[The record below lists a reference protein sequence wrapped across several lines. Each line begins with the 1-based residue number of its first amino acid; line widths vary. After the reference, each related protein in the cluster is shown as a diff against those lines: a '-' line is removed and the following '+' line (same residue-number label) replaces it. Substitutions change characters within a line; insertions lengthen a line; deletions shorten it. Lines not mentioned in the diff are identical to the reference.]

1 MTYTAV
7 LFDLDGTIVDS
18 APGIFHCFE
27 HTFRMMHREAPS
39 REAMRPFL
47 GPPLEET
54 FRDSLG
60 MTGDDLDRAVAIY
73 RAEYAAGGA
82 ITAELYPGVIEVVRA
97 VRAAGI
103 PVALATSK
111 VESGVRM
118 VLRHFELDEDFDVLG
133 TASDDDVRSAKADV
147 VRFAL
152 DALDEAGADISRVV
166 LVGDRIHDVE
176 GAAIHGVDSVLV
188 QWGYGT
194 EDEWSEATATVATV
208 EGLRKFLGA

>member
-7 LFDLDGTIVDS
+7 LFDLDGTLVDS

-39 REAMRPFL
+39 RDMMRPFL
-47 GPPLEET
+47 GPPLEAT

-60 MTGDDLDRAVAIY
+60 MSGEDLERAVAIY

-118 VLRHFELDEDFDVLG
+118 VLRHFDLSDDFDVLG
-133 TASDDDVRSAKADV
+133 TATDDDSRSSKADV
-147 VRFAL
+147 VEYAL
-152 DALDEAGADISRVV
+152 ESLSDAGADISRVV
-166 LVGDRIHDVE
+166 LVGDRIHDVD
-176 GAAIHGVDSVLV
+176 GAAAHNVDSILV
-188 QWGYGT
+188 EWGYGNP
-194 EDEWSEATATVATV
+194 EEWDAAGARASTPER
-208 EGLRKFLGA
+208 LRELLGV

>member
-39 REAMRPFL
+39 RAAMRPFL

-118 VLRHFELDEDFDVLG
+118 VLRHFELEEDFDVLG

-166 LVGDRIHDVE
+166 LVGDRIHDIE

-208 EGLRKFLGA
+208 QGLREFLGV

>member
-39 REAMRPFL
+39 RAAMRPFL

-194 EDEWSEATATVATV
+194 EDEWSEATATVSTV
-208 EGLRKFLGA
+208 EGLREFLGV

>member
-47 GPPLEET
+47 GPPLGET

-208 EGLRKFLGA
+208 EGLRKFLGV

>member
-1 MTYTAV
+1 MTYSAV

-39 REAMRPFL
+39 RESMRPFL
-47 GPPLEET
+47 GPPLEAT

-60 MTGDDLDRAVAIY
+60 MTGADLERAVAIY

-118 VLRHFELDEDFDVLG
+118 VLRHFELGDDFDVVG
-133 TASDDDVRSAKADV
+133 TATDDTSRSNKADV
-147 VRFAL
+147 VQYAL
-152 DALDEAGADISRVV
+152 ESLNDAGADISRVV

-176 GAAIHGVDSVLV
+176 GAAAHNVASILV
-188 QWGYGT
+188 EWGYGNSV
-194 EDEWSEATATVATV
+194 EWDAAGARAATP
-208 EGLRKFLGA
+208 ERLRELLGV

>member
-208 EGLRKFLGA
+208 EGLRKFLGV

>member
-27 HTFRMMHREAPS
+27 HTFRMMHLESPS
-39 REAMRPFL
+39 REEMRPFL
-47 GPPLEET
+47 GPPLEAT

-60 MTGDDLDRAVAIY
+60 MSGEDLERAVAIY

-82 ITAELYPGVIEVVRA
+82 ITAEMYPGVIEVVRA
-97 VRAAGI
+97 VRSAGI

-118 VLRHFELDEDFDVLG
+118 VLRHFDLVDDFDVLG
-133 TASDDDVRSAKADV
+133 TATDDDTRSSKADV
-147 VRFAL
+147 VQFAL
-152 DALDEAGADISRVV
+152 ESLSDAGADTSRVV
-166 LVGDRIHDVE
+166 LVGDRIHDVD
-176 GAAIHGVDSVLV
+176 GAAVHNIESILV
-188 QWGYGT
+188 EWGYGNPT
-194 EDEWSEATATVATV
+194 EWDAAGTRASTPER
-208 EGLRKFLGA
+208 LRELLGV